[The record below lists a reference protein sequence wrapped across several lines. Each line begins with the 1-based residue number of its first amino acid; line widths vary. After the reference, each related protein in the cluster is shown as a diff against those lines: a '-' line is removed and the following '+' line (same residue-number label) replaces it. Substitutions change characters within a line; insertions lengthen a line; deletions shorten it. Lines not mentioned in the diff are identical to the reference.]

1 MAISATSDMTDRFD
15 VIPTKPKWKQRFIR
29 LNDPTVNTILFWGC
43 FPVLLSL
50 LGLVTITYSSDS
62 SQIFVG
68 AVYSRPFWSH
78 VLGVYGLMGHG
89 NRWVLH
95 FLVSADLKLLY
106 AVEPP
111 PTATS
116 LHRPLFFV
124 PVDSPY
130 IDSYLNPSTTA
141 TATKASVCPTAKKSS
156 LQRPIFSAT
165 DGKVKNG

>member
-1 MAISATSDMTDRFD
+1 METN
-15 VIPTKPKWKQRFIR
+15 KRFIT
-29 LNDPTVNTILFWGC
+29 LNDQTFNTILFWGC

-50 LGLVTITYSSDS
+50 LSLVTITYSSDS

-95 FLVSADLKLLY
+95 FLVSADLKLLH

-156 LQRPIFSAT
+156 LQRPVFSAT
-165 DGKVKNG
+165 DGKVKNGYEISSVWCVDV